1 MSIVL
6 LGIESPTPRNDT
18 DRLNALLL
26 TRGRRDNFCP
36 RRHSREDEPDEPQ
49 AVECRC
55 ACRCTTRIW
64 EIDSTAA
71 SISFRQDATVRLSMA
86 AKIEECFGKQQARR
100 ELPVPLHRGFDVS
113 AERRSRVSN
122 VCPR

>member
-36 RRHSREDEPDEPQ
+36 RRRSREDEPDEAQ

-55 ACRCTTRIW
+55 DYDARPGYG
-64 EIDSTAA
+64 EIDSAAA
-71 SISFRQDATVRLSMA
+71 SISFRREATSRLSMA
-86 AKIEECFGKQQARR
+86 AMIGECFDKQQAWL
-100 ELPVPLHRGFDVS
+100 ELLSLLSASPLWASVM
-113 AERRSRVSN
+113 
-122 VCPR
+122 P